1 MARFFEND
9 ADNYGNNNRSSF
21 FQLKNDK
28 DTARV
33 RFMYNSMQ
41 DVFGYAVHE
50 VEVDG
55 KRRYVNCI
63 REYNE
68 PKDACPFCAA
78 NKTQIAKVFVPLYDV
93 DEQAVKVWERGKRY
107 LGTLSSLCARYSS
120 SDTPLVSNIFEI
132 ERNGE
137 PKSTNTTYREYLVKN
152 DNTRLEDLPE
162 VPEVLGSIVLD
173 KSAEEMQ
180 YYLNKG
186 SFPNGDTSSRQ
197 EEFPRRTPGRRS
209 GGNNEAF

>member
-1 MARFFEND
+1 MARFFEGD

-28 DTARV
+28 ETARV

-68 PKDACPFCAA
+68 PKEACPFCAA

-107 LGTLSSLCARYSS
+107 LGTLSSLCSRYSGA
-120 SDTPLVSNIFEI
+120 DKPLVSNVFEI

-137 PKSTNTTYREYLVKN
+137 PKSTNTTYREYLVTS
-152 DNTRLEDLPE
+152 DDTRLEDLPE
-162 VPEVLGSIVLD
+162 IPDVLGTIVLD
-173 KSAEEMQ
+173 KSADEMQ
-180 YYLNKG
+180 RYLSRG
-186 SFPNGDTSSRQ
+186 SFDSGDSAKRQ
-197 EEFPRRTPGRRS
+197 EDYPRRTPSRRDGGRDIY
-209 GGNNEAF
+209 